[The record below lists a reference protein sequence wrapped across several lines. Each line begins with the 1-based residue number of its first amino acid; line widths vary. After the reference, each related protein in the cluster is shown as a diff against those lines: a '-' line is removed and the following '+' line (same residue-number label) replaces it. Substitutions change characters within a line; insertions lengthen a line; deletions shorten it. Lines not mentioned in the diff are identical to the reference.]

1 MKHKNIK
8 GIGILQFDSL
18 LSDDLF
24 HFSTTIHGGISQDSY
39 ASFNLGFYA
48 GDNPENVFENRLR
61 LAEIADVPVE
71 NLYVPYQTHGDQI
84 GVIDEAFL
92 KLSDE
97 EQRNNLSGVDAI
109 ITNQREIGIG
119 VTTADCVP
127 ILIFDPNRKV
137 LAAVHAGWKGTVLRI
152 AAKTVSKM
160 VEQFSCNPR
169 NLIVGIAPCISQQ
182 CFEVGDEV
190 VTAFT
195 DADFSIADIAY
206 KNSDTGKMHINLPL
220 ANEVVL
226 RSAGVLKQNIEIT
239 DLCTF
244 SNPDM
249 LFSARRQT
257 IHSGRMLTGGVI
269 K

>member
-1 MKHKNIK
+1 MKYKNIK

-24 HFSTTIHGGISQDSY
+24 HFSTTIHGGISRDSY

-48 GDNPENVFENRLR
+48 GDNPENVFENRLL
-61 LAEIADVPVE
+61 LAEIADLAVE

-84 GVIDEAFL
+84 GVIDDTFL
-92 KLSDE
+92 NLSDE

-109 ITNQREIGIG
+109 ITNQRNIGIG

-127 ILIFDPNRKV
+127 ILIFDSNQKV
-137 LAAVHAGWKGTVLRI
+137 LAAVHAGWKGTVSRI

-160 VEQFSCNPR
+160 VEQFSCNSR

-190 VTAFT
+190 VRAFS
-195 DADFSIADIAY
+195 DAGFSIDDIAY
-206 KNSDTGKMHINLPL
+206 KNSDTGKIHINLPL
-220 ANEVVL
+220 ANAVALASVGIVSE
-226 RSAGVLKQNIEIT
+226 NIETSNI
-239 DLCTF
+239 CTF
-244 SNPDM
+244 SNPDI